1 MTREEYIEE
10 LKARIAHLPLEE
22 RDAALSYYIEYLQD
36 ADDKT
41 MEEIISELG
50 TPKEVAERII
60 AECAQAK
67 NKEGE
72 TSKGCLIGVLIGIT
86 SPLWFPLSIAAAA
99 VIFSLLLTAVIL
111 LAVFGILAV
120 VLFGLGLW
128 ALFVDAA
135 TGIAVLGGG
144 CLLAGISILL
154 ILFFS
159 AMGSLMKNLIAM
171 IRGRRKSE

>member
-1 MTREEYIEE
+1 M
-10 LKARIAHLPLEE
+10 
-22 RDAALSYYIEYLQD
+22 
-36 ADDKT
+36 
-41 MEEIISELG
+41 
-50 TPKEVAERII
+50 
-60 AECAQAK
+60 
-67 NKEGE
+67 
-72 TSKGCLIGVLIGIT
+72 
-86 SPLWFPLSIAAAA
+86 
-99 VIFSLLLTAVIL
+99 IFSLLLTAVIL

-120 VLFGLGLW
+120 VLLGLGLW